1 MLKRII
7 FEIDAQLH
15 QEFKAKCVINNIS
28 IKEVLENKIKEYMNK
43 ENESNQKITNNLTKE

>member
-28 IKEVLENKIKEYMNK
+28 IKEVLESKIKEYMN
-43 ENESNQKITNNLTKE
+43 ESNQTLTNNLKEE